1 MKTAIKQ
8 IQQIVSLLKQYNVR
22 HLVLSPGTRHVPLVH
37 IAETDPFFH
46 CYSIV
51 DERSAAFFA
60 LGLSEALDEPVGFA
74 CTSSTASC
82 NYMPAM
88 KEAYERNIQL
98 VALTSDKARY
108 QRFHG
113 ISQVIDQVDMYQP
126 YSVYSVDLPDVK
138 NSLDEWY
145 CNRCLNE
152 ALLEMNHKRKGP
164 IQINFLEPL
173 DIGLLASFTE
183 GDMPMCRKIDR
194 IESDNLGDYW
204 KNLLRSKKRILVVCG
219 QYQDLT
225 GKLSQGLQQFRKS
238 YRSVITYDNFSNVSG
253 EGFIQSSLLGATIS
267 KKEVSNLKP
276 DLIISFG
283 TKQFSDLIFKFGD
296 KNIEHWDI
304 NPDGRIYDTTHSLT
318 KVFECTPELFFEKIA
333 ASDSHNDMLYE
344 KEWIKVNNA
353 RNNDV
358 SDYTNYYVAKR
369 ILESLPSNSNVHA
382 SVLNSM
388 KFVNLAKLP
397 AGTIA
402 TGNIGTDG
410 IDGALSTFIG
420 QSKVLSGLSLLV
432 IGDLSYLYDL
442 NASLTE
448 FSNNVRIL
456 LINNQA
462 GGEFH
467 FNIGKHKI
475 STLDMHI
482 AAGHHTKIGDTLAM
496 TNLHYLCAHS
506 KEELETVV
514 PDFLHDSSTPILL
527 EVFTNAE
534 KDGES
539 LRNLFGKNKPKTLSH
554 MGAQIINKV
563 FGPQMKNKIKE
574 IIYG

>member
-1 MKTAIKQ
+1 MKTSIKQ

-37 IAETDPFFH
+37 IVEMDSFFH

-51 DERSAAFFA
+51 DERSAAYFA
-60 LGLSEALDEPVGFA
+60 LGLSEALDEPIGFA

-98 VALTSDKARY
+98 IALTSDKARY

-113 ISQVIDQVDMYQP
+113 ISQVINQVDMYQP

-138 NSLDEWY
+138 NSLEEWY

-173 DIGLLASFTE
+173 DINVLASFSE
-183 GDMPMCRKIDR
+183 GEMHKCRKIDR
-194 IESDNLGDYW
+194 IEADAIDNSW
-204 KNLLRSKKRILVVCG
+204 KEQLRDKKKILVVCG

-225 GKLSQGLQQFRKS
+225 GNLNRGLAAFREA
-238 YRSVITYDNFSNVSG
+238 YNSVITYDNFSNVSG
-253 EGFIQSSLLGATIS
+253 EGFIQSSLLGVTIS
-267 KKEVSNLKP
+267 KKEVNELKP

-283 TKQFSDLIFKFGD
+283 TKQFSDLIFRFGK

-304 NPDGRIYDTTHSLT
+304 NPDGRVYDTIHSLT
-318 KVFECTPELFFEKIA
+318 KIFECTPEHFFSKLTETDDR
-333 ASDSHNDMLYE
+333 SNMLYE
-344 KEWIKVNNA
+344 KAWISVVNLRDNGVA
-353 RNNDV
+353 
-358 SDYTNYYVAKR
+358 DYTNYYVAKR
-369 ILESLPSNSNVHA
+369 ILENLPPKSNVHA

-388 KFVNLAKLP
+388 KFVNLANLP
-397 AGTIA
+397 TGTIA

-420 QSKVLSGLSLLV
+420 QSETIEGLSLLV

-442 NASLTE
+442 NASLTQ
-448 FSNNVRIL
+448 FGSNVRIL

-475 STLDMHI
+475 DTLDEHI
-482 AAGHHTKIGDTLAM
+482 AAGHHTTIGDTMAM
-496 TNLHYLCAHS
+496 TNLRYICAHTQ
-506 KEELETVV
+506 EEFENCVS
-514 PDFLHDSSTPILL
+514 DFLSESPMPILM

-539 LRNLFGKNKPKTLSH
+539 LRNLFERNKPKTLSH
-554 MGAQIINKV
+554 QGAKILSKL
-563 FGPQMKNKIKE
+563 FGPQIKNKLKE